1 MSLCKWNVRV
11 TYWLCASQTVRLQQS
26 LHGEWE
32 AGVLHRLNRLG
43 AMATCF
49 WEWRSAFWAN
59 GGMSWRGRVSKG
71 GEWCRHGFVL
81 PLLSWSLP
89 DEDCWFFFCFF
100 GTSTHTHAHKW
111 AWLILFCG
119 EVMCFFFYA
128 IIARLSEH
136 RLGPF
141 MIVYLCLFVSEV
153 GSIVMAWCW
162 RASRCWL
169 IVYIFGPLYCHRNL
183 RSSGCIWKLE
193 LLAFVHQQ

>member
-49 WEWRSAFWAN
+49 WEWRSAFWA
-59 GGMSWRGRVSKG
+59 MSWRGRVSKG
-71 GEWCRHGFVL
+71 GGMVSAWLCVAFVEL
-81 PLLSWSLP
+81 NSTRWRLLIFLL
-89 DEDCWFFFCFF
+89 FF

-119 EVMCFFFYA
+119 EVMCFFWCDYSQVEWA
-128 IIARLSEH
+128 QA
-136 RLGPF
+136 GT
-141 MIVYLCLFVSEV
+141 VYDC
-153 GSIVMAWCW
+153 
-162 RASRCWL
+162 
-169 IVYIFGPLYCHRNL
+169 
-183 RSSGCIWKLE
+183 
-193 LLAFVHQQ
+193 AFVFVCQWSGIYCYGMMLEGFSLLTYCLHFWAPLLSSKP

>member
-71 GEWCRHGFVL
+71 GGMVSAWLCVAFVELKSTRWRLLIFLLFFWHIHTHTCAQMSLADTFLWGSHVFFFFFWCDYSQVEWAQAGTVYDCVFVFVCQWSGIYCYGMMLEGFSL
-81 PLLSWSLP
+81 LTYCLHFWAPLLSSKP
-89 DEDCWFFFCFF
+89 
-100 GTSTHTHAHKW
+100 
-111 AWLILFCG
+111 
-119 EVMCFFFYA
+119 
-128 IIARLSEH
+128 
-136 RLGPF
+136 
-141 MIVYLCLFVSEV
+141 
-153 GSIVMAWCW
+153 
-162 RASRCWL
+162 
-169 IVYIFGPLYCHRNL
+169 
-183 RSSGCIWKLE
+183 
-193 LLAFVHQQ
+193 